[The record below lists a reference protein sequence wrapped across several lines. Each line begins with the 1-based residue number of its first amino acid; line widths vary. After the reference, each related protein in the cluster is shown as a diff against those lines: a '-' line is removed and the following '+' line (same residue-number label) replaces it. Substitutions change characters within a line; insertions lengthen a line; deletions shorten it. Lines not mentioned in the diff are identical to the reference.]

1 MYSNY
6 LHQNNNPCGYMA
18 MVANQEIKAEACP
31 SQQLAILY
39 DGSADKIDQI
49 VPFLKTALE
58 HDQKCLYWFANPRE
72 RGGLEEAAKR
82 LGMNLDYHLVSDQMK
97 FYPLADFSFS
107 DLKTRLE
114 AETAESGKQGYSRQL
129 IVFDAGNYLE
139 TQGGLEEIV
148 AWQKQSAS
156 LRLPIETQICSLY
169 DRQSVPAGRLRD
181 ILAGYPMIHLQHRTY
196 RNYGYFPVPEE
207 DSSVAREEAELDL
220 FLSNLDQWQK
230 LKSSQAGRPDFSTRY
245 LSELIDEAGLSV
257 IFTDIYGTIT
267 KVNRATEEMY
277 GYEPSELVGRHISQL
292 YSESIP
298 LEVQRILDAE
308 KKEGSNWNS
317 ILLRKRKDGSEIPV
331 WLAVSYVYDESGNLV
346 ASVGISKDISR
357 QQEQEEKLNYLS
369 ELVESASLSII
380 STDEF
385 GNILRL
391 NRAAES
397 LYGYAKEEI
406 TGRHISLLY
415 SSKNSPQIQQR
426 LEMSKIKGETWQ
438 AEVTRRAK
446 DGREFPVWMAVS
458 YLYDQWG
465 KIKGMVGISRDI
477 DEDKKKEEKVLYM
490 SELIE
495 AAALGIIS
503 TDLFGNITS
512 VNRAA
517 EKMYGYLAEK
527 LIGKHINILYSEK
540 NPATLTR
547 TLHEKKLKG
556 EGWEAEVFR
565 KSEDGKIFPVWMATS
580 YIRDLRGELK
590 GIVGISRDI
599 SEERTIRER
608 NEYMAKL
615 VESASHC
622 ILSTDLEGKI
632 ISINRAG
639 ELMFGYEAG
648 ELIGKPVKI
657 LQSERVPESLRDY
670 LRRKA
675 RTGDKWEAETL
686 GRKKNGKEFPIWL
699 AASYLLDEEGQ
710 KKGAVGI
717 SRDIGKLKEAEERF
731 KYMAD
736 LVESAS
742 LGIISTDQEGKI
754 VSINKAGEKMFGY
767 SARELLGKNISILHS
782 EANLKSILKDIAEK
796 AEQGIPWQGELVDR
810 RKDGSMFSIW
820 LSTSYLFDASGKKKG
835 AVSIIQDITQR
846 KAMEKSIL
854 ESTRWKTVA
863 AMAAGVAHEIRNPLS
878 SIVTS
883 LKLLEDTRE
892 ETNAEE
898 YLLLT
903 GVMKKET
910 TRLNKIVEEF
920 LSFARPQVPKL
931 TPGDLSSLI
940 SEVVEIM
947 KLDKQLSPDI
957 ALRISLTP
965 ESPPVWF
972 DADQITQVLWNLLFN
987 AVQASSEPGEI
998 LISTWIEERSFILSI
1013 KDSGQGIEREALE
1026 RIFEPFFSTRRKGT
1040 GLGLAIVK
1048 RIVDTHNAEIR
1059 VKSEPGQ
1066 GTEFTLLFPI
1076 EQGEGGEGICSFGH
1090 SKLQSL

>member
-1 MYSNY
+1 
-6 LHQNNNPCGYMA
+6 
-18 MVANQEIKAEACP
+18 
-31 SQQLAILY
+31 
-39 DGSADKIDQI
+39 
-49 VPFLKTALE
+49 
-58 HDQKCLYWFANPRE
+58 
-72 RGGLEEAAKR
+72 
-82 LGMNLDYHLVSDQMK
+82 
-97 FYPLADFSFS
+97 
-107 DLKTRLE
+107 
-114 AETAESGKQGYSRQL
+114 
-129 IVFDAGNYLE
+129 
-139 TQGGLEEIV
+139 
-148 AWQKQSAS
+148 
-156 LRLPIETQICSLY
+156 
-169 DRQSVPAGRLRD
+169 
-181 ILAGYPMIHLQHRTY
+181 
-196 RNYGYFPVPEE
+196 
-207 DSSVAREEAELDL
+207 
-220 FLSNLDQWQK
+220 
-230 LKSSQAGRPDFSTRY
+230 
-245 LSELIDEAGLSV
+245 
-257 IFTDIYGTIT
+257 
-267 KVNRATEEMY
+267 
-277 GYEPSELVGRHISQL
+277 
-292 YSESIP
+292 
-298 LEVQRILDAE
+298 
-308 KKEGSNWNS
+308 
-317 ILLRKRKDGSEIPV
+317 
-331 WLAVSYVYDESGNLV
+331 
-346 ASVGISKDISR
+346 
-357 QQEQEEKLNYLS
+357 
-369 ELVESASLSII
+369 
-380 STDEF
+380 
-385 GNILRL
+385 
-391 NRAAES
+391 
-397 LYGYAKEEI
+397 
-406 TGRHISLLY
+406 
-415 SSKNSPQIQQR
+415 
-426 LEMSKIKGETWQ
+426 
-438 AEVTRRAK
+438 
-446 DGREFPVWMAVS
+446 
-458 YLYDQWG
+458 
-465 KIKGMVGISRDI
+465 
-477 DEDKKKEEKVLYM
+477 
-490 SELIE
+490 LIE

-742 LGIISTDQEGKI
+742 LGIISTDKRGKI

-767 SARELLGKNISILHS
+767 SAQDLLGKNISILHS
-782 EANLKSILKDIAEK
+782 EVNLESVLKDIVEK
-796 AEQGIPWQGELVDR
+796 AEQGIPWQGELIDR

-820 LSTSYLFDASGKKKG
+820 LSTSYLFDASGEKKG

-846 KAMEKSIL
+846 KAMEKSL
-854 ESTRWKTVA
+854 LASTRWKTVA

-883 LKLLEDTRE
+883 LKLLEDAWE
-892 ETNAEE
+892 EAKAED

-920 LSFARPQVPKL
+920 LSFARPQVPIL
-931 TPGDLSSLI
+931 TPGNLNVLV
-940 SEVVEIM
+940 SEVVGMIE
-947 KLDKQLSPDI
+947 LDKQLSLGI
-957 ALRISLTP
+957 AFRISLTP
-965 ESPPVWF
+965 ESPLVCF
-972 DADQITQVLWNLLFN
+972 DADQITQILWNLLFN
-987 AVQASSEPGEI
+987 AVQATAEPGEI
-998 LISTWIEERSFILSI
+998 LISTRIEGESFALSI
-1013 KDSGQGIEREALE
+1013 KDSGQGIEGAALE

-1066 GTEFTLLFPI
+1066 GTEFTLRFPI
-1076 EQGEGGEGICSFGH
+1076 E
-1090 SKLQSL
+1090 

>member
-1 MYSNY
+1 
-6 LHQNNNPCGYMA
+6 MA
-18 MVANQEIKAEACP
+18 ENQEIKPEAFRC
-31 SQQLAILY
+31 QELAILY
-39 DGSADKIDQI
+39 GGPADKNDQI

-72 RGGLEEAAKR
+72 RDGLEEAAKR
-82 LGMNLDYHLVSDQMK
+82 VGMNPDYHLVSGQMK
-97 FYPLADFSFS
+97 LFSLADFSFS
-107 DLKTRLE
+107 NLKARLE
-114 AETAESGKQGYSRQL
+114 AETAESVKQGYSRQL
-129 IVFDAGNYLE
+129 IVFDGGDYLKTRAGL
-139 TQGGLEEIV
+139 QEIV
-148 AWQKQSAS
+148 TWQKQSAS

-169 DRQSVPAGRLRD
+169 DRQSAPAGRLRD

-196 RNYGYFPVPEE
+196 RNYGYFPVPEK
-207 DSSVAREEAELDL
+207 DSSAARAEAELDL
-220 FLSNLDQWQK
+220 FLRNLDHWQQ
-230 LKSSQAGRPDFSTRY
+230 LESSQAGRPDFSTRY
-245 LSELIDEAGLSV
+245 LSELVDVAGLSV

-267 KVNRATEEMY
+267 NVNPATEEIY
-277 GYEPSELVGRHISQL
+277 GYEPSELIGRHISLL

-317 ILLRKRKDGSEIPV
+317 ILLRKKKDGSEIPV
-331 WLAVSYVYDESGNLV
+331 WLAVSYIYNESGNLV

-357 QQEQEEKLNYLS
+357 EQEQEEKLDYLS
-369 ELVESASLSII
+369 DLVESASLSII

-385 GNILRL
+385 GNIRRL

-397 LYGYAKEEI
+397 LYGYGKEEI

-415 SSKNSPQIQQR
+415 SPKNPPQIQQR

-438 AEVTRRAK
+438 AEVIRKAK
-446 DGREFPVWMAVS
+446 DGREFPVWMSVS

-465 KIKGMVGISRDI
+465 KMKGMVGISRDI
-477 DEDKKKEEKVLYM
+477 DEDKKQEEKVLYM

-517 EKMYGYLAEK
+517 EKMYGYPVAE

-540 NPATLTR
+540 NPGALTR
-547 TLHEKKLKG
+547 LLHEKKLKG

-565 KSEDGKIFPVWMATS
+565 KNQAGKIFPVWMATS
-580 YIRDLRGELK
+580 YIRDLQGELK

-622 ILSTDLEGKI
+622 ILSTDLEGRI

-639 ELMFGYEAG
+639 ELMFGYELG

-670 LRRKA
+670 LRRKS

-699 AASYLLDEEGQ
+699 AASYLLDEENR

-717 SRDIGKLKEAEERF
+717 SRDIGKLKEAEERL

-742 LGIISTDQEGKI
+742 LGIISTDRKGKI

-782 EANLKSILKDIAEK
+782 EANLKSVLKDIVEK
-796 AEQGIPWQGELVDR
+796 AEQGIPWQEELIDR
-810 RKDGSMFSIW
+810 RKDGTMFPIW
-820 LSTSYLFDASGKKKG
+820 LSTSYLFDASGEKRG
-835 AVSIIQDITQR
+835 AVSIIQDITHR

-863 AMAAGVAHEIRNPLS
+863 EMAAGVAHEIRNPLS

-883 LKLLEDTRE
+883 LKLLEDARDE
-892 ETNAEE
+892 ANAEE

-910 TRLNKIVEEF
+910 ARLNKIVDEF
-920 LSFARPQVPKL
+920 LRFARPQVPTL
-931 TPGDLSSLI
+931 TPGDLNALVL
-940 SEVVEIM
+940 EVAEMVE
-947 KLDKQLSPDI
+947 LDKQFSRGIAFRLSL
-957 ALRISLTP
+957 AP
-965 ESPPVWF
+965 ESPPVCF

-987 AVQASSEPGEI
+987 AIQATSDPGEI
-998 LISTWIEERSFILSI
+998 LISTRIEGELFALSI
-1013 KDSGQGIEREALE
+1013 KDSGQGIERDALE
-1026 RIFEPFFSTRRKGT
+1026 RIFEPFFSTRQKGT

-1048 RIVDTHNAEIR
+1048 RIIDTHNAKIQ

-1076 EQGEGGEGICSFGH
+1076 E
-1090 SKLQSL
+1090 